1 MDETVDVTR
10 GGSDKKS
17 GRMRF
22 IQSRLPT
29 ELYEWLRLRG
39 FLLRR
44 SMNSIVL
51 EAIDEYRAAIGA
63 GTTAPSKDGGARE
76 ETIKY
81 NVRVDDELYEWLRTH
96 AFYARLSINV
106 LFVSALVHYCAAHP
120 DTPAAPTGDAEAPR
134 EP

>member
-1 MDETVDVTR
+1 MNE
-10 GGSDKKS
+10 GNKGEKKPD
-17 GRMRF
+17 RMRF

-51 EAIDEYRAAIGA
+51 DAIDEYRAALDA
-63 GTTAPSKDGGARE
+63 GEVAPRKDAVARE

-81 NVRVDDELYEWLRTH
+81 NVRVDDDLYEWLRTH

-106 LFVSALVHYCAAHP
+106 LFVSALVHYRDAHP
-120 DTPAAPTGDAEAPR
+120 DTDTPAGDGNAPR
-134 EP
+134 AT

>member
-1 MDETVDVTR
+1 MSE
-10 GGSDKKS
+10 GAKKS

-51 EAIDEYRAAIGA
+51 DAIDEYRIAVAANEV
-63 GTTAPSKDGGARE
+63 APSKDGVARE

-81 NVRVDDELYEWLRTH
+81 NVRVDDDLYEWLRTN
-96 AFYARLSINV
+96 AFYARLSINII
-106 LFVSALVHYCAAHP
+106 FVAALIRYRNAHP
-120 DTPAAPTGDAEAPR
+120 DTPAGDSNAPR
-134 EP
+134 VTSDE

>member
-1 MDETVDVTR
+1 MNETKGD
-10 GGSDKKS
+10 GEGDKKA

-22 IQSRLPT
+22 IQARLPT

-51 EAIDEYRAAIGA
+51 DAIDEYRAAMDA
-63 GTTAPSKDGGARE
+63 GEVAPSKAVVVRE

-81 NVRVDDELYEWLRTH
+81 NVRVDDALYEWLRTH

-106 LFVSALVHYCAAHP
+106 LFVSALVHYRDAHP
-120 DTPAAPTGDAEAPR
+120 DTPTPDGDGYVAHAR
-134 EP
+134 

>member
-1 MDETVDVTR
+1 MDENENENE
-10 GGSDKKS
+10 SDKKS

-51 EAIDEYRAAIGA
+51 EAITEYRRAVDA
-63 GTTAPSKDGGARE
+63 GDVTPSKDGIARD

-81 NVRVDDELYEWLRTH
+81 NVRVDDDLYEWLRTN

-106 LFVSALVHYCAAHP
+106 IFVSALVRYRDAHP
-120 DTPAAPTGDAEAPR
+120 DTPAGDGGIRRAM
-134 EP
+134 